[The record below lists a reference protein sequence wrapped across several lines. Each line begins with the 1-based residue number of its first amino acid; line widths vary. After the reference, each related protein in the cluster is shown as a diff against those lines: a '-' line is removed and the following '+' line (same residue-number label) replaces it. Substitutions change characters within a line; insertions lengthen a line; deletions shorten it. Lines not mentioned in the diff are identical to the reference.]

1 MILDFLNTQN
11 IQDDELKDEMQSIVE
26 DIDDNRV
33 SAKQRERWWNRLN
46 KLSIIAT
53 LGTTACQLAPMAQE
67 QLERV
72 LQFIQMI

>member
-1 MILDFLNTQN
+1 MVLDFFNAHN

-33 SAKQRERWWNRLN
+33 SEKQKERWWNRLN

-53 LGTTACQLAPMAQE
+53 LGTTACQLAPIAQE
-67 QLERV
+67 QLERI